1 MSRFSDGSAFSF
13 AFQKNGSPAMADA
26 GTVKV
31 RLSPIYGKLR
41 GRTKKFQ
48 KILEKTL
55 TNPRRGGII
64 RKSKGST
71 LQTNAEVAELAD
83 AHV

>member
-13 AFQKNGSPAMADA
+13 AFQENGSSAAA
-26 GTVKV
+26 KI

-41 GRTKKFQ
+41 RRTKKFQ